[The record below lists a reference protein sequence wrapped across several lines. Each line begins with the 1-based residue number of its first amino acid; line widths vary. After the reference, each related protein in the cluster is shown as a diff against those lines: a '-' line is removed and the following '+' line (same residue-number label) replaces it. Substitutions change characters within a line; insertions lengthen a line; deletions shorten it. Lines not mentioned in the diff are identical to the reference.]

1 MSEEK
6 FGFYA
11 IKIAIACIIVFIL
24 QNLFSGFTDIFVLNS
39 SAWPEI
45 WRFVTAM
52 FLHADLLHIT
62 YNMFAL
68 IIFGSIVEG
77 LIGGRKFLIVYFV
90 TGIIANLIAVN
101 FYSSSLGASGAIYG
115 VIGALIVLRPTLMV
129 WVYGIPMPMVV
140 AGLVWVAGDALGIF
154 MPSNVANIAHL
165 SGIGL
170 GIIFGF
176 LFRKY
181 AIKEQREEKRTEKTG
196 VVINERSMKMWED
209 FYMR

>member
-1 MSEEK
+1 MAKGK
-6 FGFYA
+6 FHFYA
-11 IKIAIACIIVFIL
+11 VKIVIACVVVFVL
-24 QNLFSGFTDIFVLNS
+24 QSFVSGFTDMFVLDAGS
-39 SAWPEI
+39 WHQV

-52 FLHADLLHIT
+52 FLHGDLLHLV

-68 IIFGSIVEG
+68 LLFGSIVEG
-77 LIGGRKFLIVYFV
+77 LIGGRRFLIVYFV

-129 WVYGIPMPMVV
+129 WVYGIPMPMIL
-140 AGLVWVAGDALGIF
+140 AGLVWVGGDALGIF

-170 GIIFGF
+170 GIVFGF
-176 LFRKY
+176 MFRKY
-181 AIKEQREEKRTEKTG
+181 ALQELREERREERG
-196 VVINERSMKMWED
+196 RVVIDERSMRAWED
-209 FYMR
+209 NYLR